1 MATPFEQGLNRMLQD
16 PSWGKSSYIIHAVN
30 SDAIHLLKEALA
42 FCGEYINDLTEGEG
56 VTALYHAVFRGNKES
71 VDLLLRA
78 GADPNKT
85 GRHRSTPFAMAV
97 QFRNMD
103 LVKTLLQHGAN
114 INSYQMP
121 NAHSI
126 NYSPL
131 GLAANNNDVDVMKL
145 LVNAGARLTKV
156 AVIAS
161 QSLFYSS
168 LDLCLIH
175 FHLEATVFVIK
186 NGCSKDPTIGWL
198 PTDSSRRVNVSSLI
212 FCFLEQPGYTAL
224 FVDNVLKFLTEAG
237 HNILDDHFLRQLA
250 QKKRDSLSQLES
262 QRLSDATLLIG
273 MMEIYTE
280 PEFSRKYRQF
290 NRYPPGFLEANEVHL
305 KALVVKKYLVES
317 SQARSLAF
325 LCRLRIRNRL
335 SKLHQHRALSLVV
348 PKLEVPVTLKEY
360 IMMEDV
366 RIEKELLIPD
376 DS

>member
-156 AVIAS
+156 AVI
-161 QSLFYSS
+161 
-168 LDLCLIH
+168 
-175 FHLEATVFVIK
+175 
-186 NGCSKDPTIGWL
+186 
-198 PTDSSRRVNVSSLI
+198 NVSSLI